1 MGTLTTPAALVPD
14 PGRGV
19 PYSALRRQAQPSEQT
34 RHTAGSAFPSV
45 LPVKVSGTPLL
56 PSSSAK
62 EPEAIVG
69 PARTHT
75 HTRDTH
81 GCSHST
87 RPTVLVRAVKWSF
100 TNSTGGW
107 VTTKVTKTKRQSCVT
122 WVHSSEHGKG
132 VRSLAG
138 RAESQGRTET
148 APSAAR
154 LPVPGRAPRPPGQG
168 GRRNTPRATSDAA

>member
-19 PYSALRRQAQPSEQT
+19 PCSALRHQAHPSEQT

-45 LPVKVSGTPLL
+45 LPVKVSGNPLP
-56 PSSSAK
+56 PSSPAK

-69 PARTHT
+69 PARA

-132 VRSLAG
+132 MRFLAG
-138 RAESQGRTET
+138 RVESQRRTET

-154 LPVPGRAPRPPGQG
+154 LPVPGRAPRPPGQ
-168 GRRNTPRATSDAA
+168 